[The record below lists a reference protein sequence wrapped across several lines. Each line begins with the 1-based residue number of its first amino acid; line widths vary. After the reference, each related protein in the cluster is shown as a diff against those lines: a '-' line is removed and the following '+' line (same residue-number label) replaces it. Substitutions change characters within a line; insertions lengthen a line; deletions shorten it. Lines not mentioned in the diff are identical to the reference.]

1 MDINRVRHSKR
12 LPMIQ
17 TLNNKTE
24 NQCGRMWSDAV
35 ISQTGSEATIRTW
48 LFRIFTH
55 THTRKAKVPQSTYI
69 VWV

>member
-35 ISQTGSEATIRTW
+35 ISQTGSEATIRT
-48 LFRIFTH
+48 
-55 THTRKAKVPQSTYI
+55 
-69 VWV
+69 